1 MRREQHGF
9 EHDHRATEGPMEFE
23 RASLEIDG
31 TVAILSM
38 NHPEV
43 LNAVSA
49 EMLEGMTA
57 ALDALAK
64 ASPAI
69 RCLVITGAGR
79 AFSTGANLQGRG
91 NGPLPRGAGHA
102 LETQYH
108 RFCGWTI

>member
-1 MRREQHGF
+1 
-9 EHDHRATEGPMEFE
+9 MEFE

-38 NHPEV
+38 NHQEV

-57 ALDALAK
+57 ALDTLAK

-91 NGPLPRGAGHA
+91 KDGITRGAGQT
-102 LETQYH
+102 LETVFH
-108 RFCGWTI
+108 PSSAACAICPARS